1 MDEWVYLAIRNP
13 HPAATNKVYLIYNTL
28 LVAIYKEGI
37 FLFGKILKA
46 DNLKQVK
53 ILVVATFFASVSLVC
68 GKFLAFSIGD
78 TLRFSFENLPLIL
91 VGMLFG
97 PTVGALTA
105 VTADIIGCI
114 LRGYAINPILTLAAA
129 LIGFLAGVLY
139 EILKR
144 TSIYI
149 RVSATVIICHILGS
163 VFVKTVGLC
172 IWYSTPFLVTLL
184 QRSINYAVVSVAE
197 LIILIIIL
205 KNKAFISQINKIT
218 GNKNEL

>member
-1 MDEWVYLAIRNP
+1 MFQ
-13 HPAATNKVYLIYNTL
+13 KVFKTDKL
-28 LVAIYKEGI
+28 KE
-37 FLFGKILKA
+37 
-46 DNLKQVK
+46 VK
-53 ILVVATFFASVSLVC
+53 ILVVATFFASISLVC

-114 LRGYAINPILTLAAA
+114 LRGYAINPILTFAAA
-129 LIGFLAGVLY
+129 FIGFLAGILYDVL
-139 EILKR
+139 KK

-149 RVSATVIICHILGS
+149 RVSVSVILCHIFGS
-163 VFVKTVGLC
+163 VFIKTVGLC
-172 IWYSTPFLVTLL
+172 IWYSTPFLITLL
-184 QRSINYAVVSVAE
+184 QRSINYAIVSVAE
-197 LIILIIIL
+197 LIVLIIIL
-205 KNKAFISQINKIT
+205 KNKAFLGQITKIT